1 MPRPSLLLLSLL
13 CVGLLS
19 VGCARQP
26 STMKQYFPPPAPEPQ
41 SPPAPSPAAPETPP
55 PPLVSSAF
63 TPKPT
68 PEALQP
74 DVDRAVQLGESLYR
88 QERASAAATD
98 LLFAEN
104 ILPEDDR
111 VLGWVTRPEGE
122 GFRVDFIGED
132 PKRPQVL
139 YAVLLTR
146 EAPPKLETFEPPR
159 PLDAEG
165 KALFL
170 ARQTALAS
178 NFRACKP
185 TYTAVVL
192 PAQPLGKPGWLVYLL
207 AATRDEEERVI
218 GGHYRV
224 HVSENGTKVL
234 ESVPLSKGCL
244 SLRPESLPEDT
255 LSDALPVPH
264 ALSAVPVETHVFT
277 SLLYGE
283 PLSVTTEKFT
293 WRVDGARI
301 DLLEER

>member
-1 MPRPSLLLLSLL
+1 
-13 CVGLLS
+13 
-19 VGCARQP
+19 
-26 STMKQYFPPPAPEPQ
+26 MKQYFPPEPPVLP
-41 SPPAPSPAAPETPP
+41 PPAAPAPAAPEAP

-63 TPKPT
+63 TPKPI

-74 DVDRAVQLGESLYR
+74 DVDRAVQLGEALFRY
-88 QERASAAATD
+88 ERASAAATD

-146 EAPPKLETFEPPR
+146 EAPPKLETFDPPR
-159 PLDAEG
+159 ALEAEG
-165 KALFL
+165 KAMFL

-185 TYTAVVL
+185 TYTTVVL
-192 PAQPLGKPGWLVYLL
+192 PAKLLGKPGWLVYLL
-207 AATRDEEERVI
+207 AATRDDYERVV

-224 HVSENGTKVL
+224 HVAETGAKVL
-234 ESVPLSKGCL
+234 ESIPLSKGCL
-244 SLRPESLPEDT
+244 SLRPESLAEDT
-255 LSDALPVPH
+255 ASDALPVPH
-264 ALSAVPVETHVFT
+264 PLTPVPVETHVFT
-277 SLLYGE
+277 SLLYAE

-293 WRVDGARI
+293 WRVDGSRI

>member
-1 MPRPSLLLLSLL
+1 MPRPSHLLLAVLA
-13 CVGLLS
+13 VGLLT

-26 STMKQYFPPPAPEPQ
+26 STMRQYPPPPPPVPP
-41 SPPAPSPAAPETPP
+41 SPPTPSPAASQSP

-74 DVDRAVQLGESLYR
+74 EVDRAVQLGEALYR
-88 QERASAAATD
+88 YERASAAATD

-146 EAPPKLETFEPPR
+146 EAPPKLETFDPPR

-185 TYTAVVL
+185 TYSAVVL
-192 PAQPLGKPGWLVYLL
+192 PAKLLGKPGWLVYLL
-207 AATRDEEERVI
+207 AATRDGYEWVI

-224 HVSENGTKVL
+224 LVSENGTKVL

-244 SLRPESLPEDT
+244 SLRPESLPEDAS
-255 LSDALPVPH
+255 SDTLPVPH
-264 ALSAVPVETHVFT
+264 ALTPVPVETHVFT